1 MEMTKKRIWV
11 DFENESVISS
21 QDKLIEAIAKE
32 HELTVKSNF
41 VLGDFLKKHKK
52 YGSTVTMFNDML
64 KNDMTIND
72 LYREFDQY
80 AYEIAEKYIRERY
93 EEIEIE
99 I

>member
-1 MEMTKKRIWV
+1 MKMTKKRIWV
-11 DFENESVISS
+11 DFENELIISS
-21 QDKLIEAIAKE
+21 QDQLIEAIAKE

-64 KNDMTIND
+64 KNDTTIDD

-80 AYEIAEKYIRERY
+80 AYKIAEKYIHERY
-93 EEIEIE
+93 KEIEIE

>member
-1 MEMTKKRIWV
+1 MKMTKKRIWV

-21 QDKLIEAIAKE
+21 QAKLIEAIAEE

-41 VLGDFLKKHKK
+41 VLGDFLKKQK
-52 YGSTVTMFNDML
+52 YNSTVTMFNDML
-64 KNDMTIND
+64 KNNITIDD

-80 AYEIAEKYIRERY
+80 AYKIAEKYVRERY
-93 EEIEIE
+93 KEIEIE